1 MMIFDVSY
9 FDVIVEVREQPGDP
23 CEGAEEGWRPGGK
36 AQSGGQQV
44 LKNTKYKI
52 CTQNTKYAHKICT
65 KYIHKMQKI

>member
-23 CEGAEEGWRPGGK
+23 SEGAEEGWRPGGK

-44 LKNTKYKI
+44 LKNTKY
-52 CTQNTKYAHKICT
+52 AHKIQNMYT
-65 KYIHKMQKI
+65 KYKNI

>member
-23 CEGAEEGWRPGGK
+23 GEGAEEGGRPGGK

-44 LKNTKYKI
+44 LKNTKY
-52 CTQNTKYAHKICT
+52 AHKIQNMYT
-65 KYIHKMQKI
+65 KYKNI